1 MRALV
6 ADDDRAAAA
15 IVTRSLTAWGFEV
28 TVAHD
33 GLAAWQCLMADPS
46 LSVAVVDW
54 EMPGLDGP
62 DLCRRIRHTPDR
74 AHLYVLLLTARSGR
88 ADVVAGLDAGAD
100 DYVVKPVDPGEL
112 RARLQVGVR
121 VVTLQERLG
130 EKVRELEM
138 SLARVKQLGGLLPIC
153 CYCKSIRND
162 QNYWERVEVF
172 VTEHSNAKFTHGI
185 CPSCYEAAKAD
196 LSA

>member
-1 MRALV
+1 MRALI

-15 IVTRSLTAWGFEV
+15 IITRSLTSWGFTT

-33 GLAAWQCLMADPS
+33 GVRAWELIQADPAPS
-46 LSVAVVDW
+46 LVVVDW

-62 DLCRRIRHTPDR
+62 EICRRIRHTPDR
-74 AHLYVLLLTARSGR
+74 AHLYVLLLTARSSQ
-88 ADVVAGLDAGAD
+88 ADIVAGLDAGAD

-121 VVTLQERLG
+121 VVGLQERLA
-130 EKVRELEM
+130 EKVRELET

-185 CPSCYEAAKAD
+185 CPSCYEVAKAQ

>member
-15 IVTRSLTAWGFEV
+15 IVTRSLTGWGFEV

-33 GLAAWQCLMADPS
+33 GLRAWECLQAEPAPS
-46 LSVAVVDW
+46 LAVVDW

-62 DLCRRIRHTPDR
+62 ELCRRIRNTPQR
-74 AHLYVLLLTARSGR
+74 AHLYVLLLTARSSR

-100 DYVVKPVDPGEL
+100 DYIVKPVDPGEL
-112 RARLQVGVR
+112 RARLQVGAR
-121 VVTLQERLG
+121 VVTLQERLA
-130 EKVRELEM
+130 EKVKELEM
-138 SLARVKQLGGLLPIC
+138 SLAKVKQLGGLLPIC

-185 CPSCYEAAKAD
+185 CPSCYETAKAQ